1 MAHDVFIS
9 YSSKDKPIADAV
21 CANLEASGVRCWFA
35 PRDIGPGED
44 WPTAISNA
52 ITQSQA
58 MVLVFSSNS
67 NSSEDVSRELNL
79 AAENKLIII
88 PFKIENVEPE
98 PGKKYY
104 LSRTHWLDA
113 MNPPTQEQISMLT
126 ERVKKVLAP
135 VGEPESPVPVVPPAP
150 LPAPVKPA
158 PAKAAS
164 QPAPKRRLKPWIIA
178 GAAVCG
184 LILIILVCGGGIL
197 LGKTLLA
204 NIAIANTPTQPV
216 SAAVTTAAPAA
227 TSPAVPSSPA
237 VPLPFMDT
245 SASTP
250 TAPSLS
256 TPAASVSVQATPG
269 KTLHVAGDYVTWSPD
284 GKWLVIG
291 ERQIHYYDTQTMTEV
306 RSFQA
311 DRWVSGLAISPD
323 SKVLAAIDETR
334 GVILFDLASGS
345 QLRTLPQT
353 TISTS
358 AVSSSFLAFTPDS
371 TRLAVIIGDVVKLYD
386 VASGE
391 DAGTIV
397 AKGANAIAFSAD
409 GKSLYAASWMGMTAS
424 DVASGAQIRSFGDAS
439 RGANRM
445 ILSPDGSKLLSAG
458 TFTEPMILWD
468 PTNGNQLRNF
478 SGHTDSVTCLAFSPD
493 GKILAS
499 ASNDVTIRLW
509 DVASGAS
516 LQTLVGPTQAAQSI
530 AFSPDGTSLAATGNG
545 LDVWMWS
552 LQEK

>member
-1 MAHDVFIS
+1 M
-9 YSSKDKPIADAV
+9 
-21 CANLEASGVRCWFA
+21 
-35 PRDIGPGED
+35 
-44 WPTAISNA
+44 
-52 ITQSQA
+52 
-58 MVLVFSSNS
+58 
-67 NSSEDVSRELNL
+67 
-79 AAENKLIII
+79 
-88 PFKIENVEPE
+88 
-98 PGKKYY
+98 
-104 LSRTHWLDA
+104 
-113 MNPPTQEQISMLT
+113 
-126 ERVKKVLAP
+126 
-135 VGEPESPVPVVPPAP
+135 
-150 LPAPVKPA
+150 
-158 PAKAAS
+158 
-164 QPAPKRRLKPWIIA
+164 
-178 GAAVCG
+178 
-184 LILIILVCGGGIL
+184 
-197 LGKTLLA
+197 
-204 NIAIANTPTQPV
+204 
-216 SAAVTTAAPAA
+216 
-227 TSPAVPSSPA
+227 
-237 VPLPFMDT
+237 
-245 SASTP
+245 
-250 TAPSLS
+250 
-256 TPAASVSVQATPG
+256 
-269 KTLHVAGDYVTWSPD
+269 AGDYVTWSPD